1 MRGRALRYHAD
12 PMNYE
17 ILLGL
22 RYVRAKRRNGFISFI
37 SLISTLGLALGV
49 AALITVLSVMNGF
62 QKELRTR
69 ILGVASHIQ
78 VTGYDNELSGWQQ
91 VADAALKNPD
101 VKAAAPYISEQA
113 MLSFDQ
119 TVRGAMVRGVLP
131 AAEDGVA
138 AFSQHMRAGRLG
150 DLQPGAFGIV
160 LGIELARALQVRV
173 GDKVTLIAPQG
184 LVTPAAVL
192 PRLKQFTVVGVFE
205 AGHFEYDA
213 SLALIHMQD
222 AQALYRME
230 DRVSGVRLKVAD
242 LFEAPR
248 VARALHEQ
256 FAGQEL
262 LVGDWTRQHANFFRA
277 IAIEKNMMFI
287 ILSLIV
293 AVAAFNIVSM
303 LIMVV
308 TDKQAD
314 IAILRT
320 LGASPASM
328 MAVFVVQGAL
338 IGGFGLLLG
347 VAGGVL
353 LAGNLDVVVPAI
365 EKIAGVSLWSSEV
378 YFIPELPSEIL
389 WSDVITVTVIGGVL
403 TLAATLYPSWRA
415 SRVQP
420 AEALRYE

>member
-1 MRGRALRYHAD
+1 
-12 PMNYE
+12 MNYE

-37 SLISTLGLALGV
+37 SLISTLGLALGI

-69 ILGVASHIQ
+69 ILGVASHVQI
-78 VTGYDNELSGWQQ
+78 TGYDNELTDWQQ
-91 VADAALKNPD
+91 VADRALQNKD
-101 VKAAAPYISEQA
+101 VKAAAPYVSEQA

-138 AFSQHMRAGRLG
+138 DFSQHMRAGNLA
-150 DLQPGAFGIV
+150 DLQPGGFGVV
-160 LGIELARALQVRV
+160 LGIELARALRVQV
-173 GDKVTLIAPQG
+173 GEKVTLIAPQG

-222 AQALYRME
+222 AQTLYRME
-230 DRVSGVRLKVAD
+230 DRVSGVRLKLGD
-242 LFEAPR
+242 LFDAPR
-248 VARALHEQ
+248 VARDLHAQ
-256 FAGQEL
+256 MSGDGL

-287 ILSLIV
+287 ILMLIV

-328 MAVFVVQGAL
+328 MAVFIVQGAI
-338 IGGFGLLLG
+338 IGGGGLLLG
-347 VAGGVL
+347 VAGGVA
-353 LAGNLDVVVPAI
+353 LASNLDIVVPAI
-365 EKIAGVSLWSSEV
+365 EAIAGVSLWSAEV

-389 WSDVITVTVIGGVL
+389 WSDVLTVTVIGGLL

>member
-1 MRGRALRYHAD
+1 
-12 PMNYE
+12 MNYE

-37 SLISTLGLALGV
+37 SLISTLGLALGI

-69 ILGVASHIQ
+69 ILGVASHVQI
-78 VTGYDNELSGWQQ
+78 TGYDNELTDWQQ
-91 VADAALKNPD
+91 VADRALQNKD
-101 VKAAAPYISEQA
+101 VKAAAPYVSEQA

-138 AFSQHMRAGRLG
+138 DFSQHMRAGNLA
-150 DLQPGAFGIV
+150 DLQPGGFGVV
-160 LGIELARALQVRV
+160 LGIELARALRVQV
-173 GDKVTLIAPQG
+173 GEKVTLIAPQG

-192 PRLKQFTVVGVFE
+192 PRLKQFTVLGVFE

-222 AQALYRME
+222 AQTLYRME
-230 DRVSGVRLKVAD
+230 DRVSGVRLKLGD
-242 LFEAPR
+242 LFDAPR
-248 VARALHEQ
+248 VARDLHAQ
-256 FAGQEL
+256 MSGDGL

-287 ILSLIV
+287 ILMLIV

-328 MAVFVVQGAL
+328 MAVFIVQGAI
-338 IGGFGLLLG
+338 IGGGGLLLG
-347 VAGGVL
+347 VAGGVA
-353 LAGNLDVVVPAI
+353 LASNLDVVVPVI
-365 EKIAGVSLWSSEV
+365 EAIAGVSLWSAEV

-389 WSDVITVTVIGGVL
+389 WSDVLTVTVIGGLL

>member
-1 MRGRALRYHAD
+1 
-12 PMNYE
+12 MNYE

-69 ILGVASHIQ
+69 ILGVASHVQI
-78 VTGYDNELSGWQQ
+78 TGYDNELTGWQQ

-101 VKAAAPYISEQA
+101 VRAAAPYVSEQA

-138 AFSQHMRAGRLG
+138 DFSQHMRAGRL
-150 DLQPGAFGIV
+150 DELQPGSFGIV
-160 LGIELARALQVRV
+160 LGLELERALRVQV
-173 GDKVTLIAPQG
+173 GEKVTLIAPQG

-205 AGHFEYDA
+205 AGHYEYDA

-222 AQALYRME
+222 AQTLYRME
-230 DRVSGVRLKVAD
+230 DRVSGVRLKLGD
-242 LFEAPR
+242 LFDAPR
-248 VARALHEQ
+248 VARELHAQ
-256 FAGQEL
+256 VGDEL

-287 ILSLIV
+287 ILLLIV

-328 MAVFVVQGAL
+328 MAVFIVQGAV
-338 IGGFGLLLG
+338 IGGGGLLLG
-347 VAGGVL
+347 VAGGIA
-353 LAGNLDVVVPAI
+353 LASNLDVVVPAI
-365 EKIAGVSLWSSEV
+365 EAIAGVSLWSAEV

-389 WSDVITVTVIGGVL
+389 MSDVLAVTFIGGLL

>member
-1 MRGRALRYHAD
+1 
-12 PMNYE
+12 MNYE

-37 SLISTLGLALGV
+37 SLISTLGLALGI

-69 ILGVASHIQ
+69 ILGVASHVQI
-78 VTGYDNELSGWQQ
+78 TGYDNELTDWQQ
-91 VADAALKNPD
+91 VADRALQNTD
-101 VKAAAPYISEQA
+101 VKAAAPYVSEQA

-138 AFSQHMRAGRLG
+138 DFSQHMRAGHLA
-150 DLQPGAFGIV
+150 DLQPGGFGVV
-160 LGIELARALQVRV
+160 LGIELARALRVQV
-173 GDKVTLIAPQG
+173 GEKVTLIAPQG

-222 AQALYRME
+222 AQTLYRME
-230 DRVSGVRLKVAD
+230 DRVSGVRLKLGD
-242 LFEAPR
+242 LFDAPR
-248 VARALHEQ
+248 VARDLHAQ
-256 FAGQEL
+256 MSGDGL

-287 ILSLIV
+287 ILMLIV

-328 MAVFVVQGAL
+328 MAVFIVQGAI
-338 IGGFGLLLG
+338 IGGGGLLLG
-347 VAGGVL
+347 VAGGVA
-353 LAGNLDVVVPAI
+353 LASNLDIVVPAI
-365 EKIAGVSLWSSEV
+365 EAVAGVSLWSAEV

-389 WSDVITVTVIGGVL
+389 WSDVLTVTVIGGLL

>member
-1 MRGRALRYHAD
+1 
-12 PMNYE
+12 MNYE

-69 ILGVASHIQ
+69 ILGVASHVQ
-78 VTGYDNELSGWQQ
+78 VTGYDNELTGWQQ
-91 VADAALKNPD
+91 VADAALKHPD
-101 VKAAAPYISEQA
+101 VRAAAPYVSEQA
-113 MLSFDQ
+113 MLSFDE

-138 AFSQHMRAGRLG
+138 DFSQHMRAGRL
-150 DLQPGAFGIV
+150 DELQPGGFGIV
-160 LGIELARALQVRV
+160 LGLELARALRVQV

-192 PRLKQFTVVGVFE
+192 PRLKQFRVVGVFE
-205 AGHFEYDA
+205 AGHYEYDA

-222 AQALYRME
+222 AQTLYRME
-230 DRVSGVRLKVAD
+230 DRVSGVRLKLGD
-242 LFEAPR
+242 LFDAPR
-248 VARALHEQ
+248 VARELHAQ
-256 FAGQEL
+256 VGDEL

-287 ILSLIV
+287 ILLLIV

-328 MAVFVVQGAL
+328 MAVFIVQGAV
-338 IGGFGLLLG
+338 IGGGGLLLG
-347 VAGGVL
+347 VAGGIA
-353 LAGNLDVVVPAI
+353 LASNLDVVVPAI
-365 EKIAGVSLWSSEV
+365 EAIAGVSLWSAEV

-389 WSDVITVTVIGGVL
+389 MSDVLAVTFIGGLL

>member
-1 MRGRALRYHAD
+1 
-12 PMNYE
+12 MNYE

-78 VTGYDNELSGWQQ
+78 ITGWDNELTGWQQ

-101 VKAAAPYISEQA
+101 VKAAAPYVSEQA

-131 AAEDGVA
+131 AAEDQVA
-138 AFSQHMRAGRLG
+138 DFAQHMRAGRLT
-150 DLQPGAFGIV
+150 DLQPGGFGIV
-160 LGIELARALQVRV
+160 LGIELARALQVRP

-205 AGHFEYDA
+205 AGHYEYDA

-230 DRVSGVRLKVAD
+230 DRVSGVRLRVTD
-242 LFEAPR
+242 LFDAPR
-248 VARALHEQ
+248 VARALQ
-256 FAGQEL
+256 DAFAGQDL

-277 IAIEKNMMFI
+277 VAIEKNMMFI

-328 MAVFVVQGAL
+328 MKVFVVQGAV

-347 VAGGVL
+347 VAGGLL

-389 WSDVITVTVIGGVL
+389 LSDVITVTVMGGLL
-403 TLAATLYPSWRA
+403 TLLATLYPSWRA

>member
-1 MRGRALRYHAD
+1 
-12 PMNYE
+12 MNYE

-37 SLISTLGLALGV
+37 SLISTLGLALGI

-69 ILGVASHIQ
+69 ILGVASHVQI
-78 VTGYDNELSGWQQ
+78 TGYDNELTDWQQ
-91 VADAALKNPD
+91 VADRALQNKD
-101 VKAAAPYISEQA
+101 VKAAAPYVSEQA

-138 AFSQHMRAGRLG
+138 DFSQHMRAGSLT
-150 DLQPGAFGIV
+150 DLQPGGFGVV
-160 LGIELARALQVRV
+160 LGIELARALRVQV
-173 GDKVTLIAPQG
+173 GEKVTLIAPQG

-222 AQALYRME
+222 AQTLYRME
-230 DRVSGVRLKVAD
+230 DRVSGVRLKLGD
-242 LFEAPR
+242 LFDAPR
-248 VARALHEQ
+248 VARDLHAQ
-256 FAGQEL
+256 MSGDGL

-287 ILSLIV
+287 ILMLIV

-328 MAVFVVQGAL
+328 MAVFIVQGAI
-338 IGGFGLLLG
+338 IGGGGLLLG
-347 VAGGVL
+347 VAGGVA
-353 LAGNLDVVVPAI
+353 LASNLDIVVPAI
-365 EKIAGVSLWSSEV
+365 EAIAGVSLWSAEV

-389 WSDVITVTVIGGVL
+389 WSDVITVTVIGGLL